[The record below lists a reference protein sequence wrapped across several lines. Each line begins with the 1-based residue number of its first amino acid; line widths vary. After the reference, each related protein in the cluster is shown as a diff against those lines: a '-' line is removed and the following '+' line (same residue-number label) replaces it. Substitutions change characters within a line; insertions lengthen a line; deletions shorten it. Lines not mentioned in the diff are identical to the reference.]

1 MKNLT
6 LPQPVGDNDSIFRDP
21 VSLTSFPIPSPSLN
35 EVRTYLLQGMVEK
48 DVTVDMREGSFR
60 GSEQGHGRR
69 EEGRGRAR
77 EEERTTGPREELK
90 TKRPRENIPEMAGL
104 Y

>member
-1 MKNLT
+1 
-6 LPQPVGDNDSIFRDP
+6 
-21 VSLTSFPIPSPSLN
+21 
-35 EVRTYLLQGMVEK
+35 MVEK